1 VRRLIRLVLPVL
13 FGLQFSPPAGAAGE
27 PAIRGYSDYAELAR
41 RVQALEGRDG
51 VSVRSLAKTVGGRD
65 VWLVAIGEEDVAGK
79 PAICIVGN
87 TVAGHL
93 VGSEIALGVAEAIAG
108 SGDEGTKALL
118 ERATLYVIPRPNPDG
133 SERFFEA
140 PYFEVDGNGRKTDDD
155 RDFSFGEDPPED
167 LNRDGFITQ
176 MRVADPLGDQVPH
189 PDDPRVLVAADP
201 KRGER
206 GAYRVYLEG
215 VDNDKD
221 EQWNED
227 PGAGVSFNRNFPAK
241 YPYFG
246 EHAGENAVSEAET
259 RAVADF
265 FFDHPN
271 IAVVLC
277 FSPEDNLFHPW
288 KPASDAASQKVK
300 TSIQPEDAPHFDEIA
315 KRYRELHGGKEPPP
329 SPAGAGSF
337 SDWAYLQYGR
347 WTFAARGWWIPPKPQ
362 EKKKDEAEGEAVE
375 SKPEAAKEDEP
386 KEGADSKSDD
396 QEKKKPDERAKEL
409 RRALEWFREN
419 DVPGFSDW
427 TPFEHPDFPGK
438 RVEIGG
444 VRPFFLLNP
453 PFEQV
458 PPLVDKHVQFVR
470 FLSERLPR
478 LAVHDVKSERAGEGV
493 YRLTLRVANEGALP
507 TMSRMGQIAKIPF
520 PLNWELE
527 IPEGGKLLSGT
538 RRGQVEVLEGSGG
551 NAQLEWLLLAP
562 GANPKVAFAVRG
574 PSSGAARR
582 EIDLA
587 GN

>member
-1 VRRLIRLVLPVL
+1 MIP
-13 FGLQFSPPAGAAGE
+13 
-27 PAIRGYSDYAELAR
+27 GYSDYAELVR
-41 RVQALEGRDG
+41 RVQALESRD
-51 VSVRSLAKTVGGRD
+51 SVRARSLGKTLGGRD
-65 VWLVAIGEEDVAGK
+65 VWLVTIGEEDVAGK
-79 PAICIVGN
+79 PAVCIVGN

-93 VGSEIALGVAEAIAG
+93 AGSEIALGIAESIAG
-108 SGDEGTKALL
+108 GAGDEGMKGLL
-118 ERATLYVIPRPNPDG
+118 DRATIYVLPRPNPDG
-133 SERFFEA
+133 SERFFEP

-155 RDFSFGEDPPED
+155 RDFSFAEDPPED
-167 LNRDGFITQ
+167 LNQDGYITQ
-176 MRVADPLGDQVPH
+176 MRVADPLGDQTPH
-189 PDDPRVLVAADP
+189 PDDARVLVPAET

-221 EQWNED
+221 EKWNED
-227 PGAGVSFNRNFPAK
+227 SGAGVSFNRNFPAK

-246 EHAGENAVSEAET
+246 EQAGENAVSEVET

-288 KPASDAASQKVK
+288 KPASDAAGQKVK

-315 KRYRELHGGKEPPP
+315 KRYRELHGGRECPP

-347 WTFAARGWWIPPKPQ
+347 WTFAARGWWVPPKPQ
-362 EKKKDEAEGEAVE
+362 VKKKEDAAE
-375 SKPEAAKEDEP
+375 SKPAEAKEGEN
-386 KEGADSKSDD
+386 SKSDEQD
-396 QEKKKPDERAKEL
+396 KKKPDDRAKEL

-427 TPFEHPDFPGK
+427 TPIEHPDFPGK
-438 RVEIGG
+438 TVEVGG

-458 PPLVDKHVQFVR
+458 PALVEKHVQFVR

-478 LAVHDVKSERAGEGV
+478 LAVHDVKAERAGEGV
-493 YRLTLRVANEGALP
+493 YRLTLRVANEGVLP
-507 TMSRMGQIAKIPF
+507 TMSRMGQIAKIPI

-527 IPEGGKLLSGT
+527 IPEGAKLLSGT
-538 RRGQVEVLEGSGG
+538 RRGQIEVLAGSGG
-551 NAQLEWLLLAP
+551 NAALEWLLLAP
-562 GANPKVAFAVRG
+562 GATAKVAFAVRS
-574 PSSGAARR
+574 PSAGAARR